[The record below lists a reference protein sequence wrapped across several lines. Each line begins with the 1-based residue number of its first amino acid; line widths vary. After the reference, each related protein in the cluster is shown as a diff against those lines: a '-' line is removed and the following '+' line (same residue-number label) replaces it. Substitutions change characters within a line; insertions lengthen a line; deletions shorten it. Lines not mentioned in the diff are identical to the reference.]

1 MQTENPKKMIL
12 KNFTIN
18 VVIRFVL
25 IFVTGFLMF
34 AVIQQFP
41 GEYLFTLLGI
51 GLILILQ
58 ITLLFKFI
66 NQVNRNITRFFSA
79 VKNDDS
85 MLIFQ
90 EATENKY
97 VRELY
102 QSMKDL
108 NERLFFARADSQK
121 QSLLLTNM
129 VNNIGI
135 GIILYYDTGE
145 IRMINPAAK
154 ELLNLSTLNHISK
167 IKVLEVDLYDRMI
180 NLQPG
185 KPEVVRVIQPN
196 RGKNMHETVKQLLIK
211 KDVIKTE
218 EGTLNTISIQ
228 NIVREME
235 RKELDSWQKLIRV
248 LTHEIM
254 NSVSPILSLTRS
266 IAEYFTIRED
276 GQPIQSTE
284 ILPDTVTKTVSGL
297 HTIRETGEGL
307 INFVDKYRTLSRLPE
322 PQFDSFNIDKLFT
335 RVKELMQEEM
345 EKRQISLK
353 TSLSAVN
360 MELVADLNLI
370 EKVLINL
377 VKNAAEALEQLED
390 GEIALRAIKNQDSI
404 IIQVEDNGPGIPAEI
419 MEDIFVPFFT
429 TKTNGSGIGLS
440 LSRQIMLKHEGTI
453 SVHSVEREKTVFT
466 LQF

>member
-1 MQTENPKKMIL
+1 MIL
-12 KNFTIN
+12 KNFYVNT
-18 VVIRFVL
+18 VIRLML
-25 IFVTGFLMF
+25 IFTTGFFILP
-34 AVIQQFP
+34 VIQRFP

-58 ITLLFKFI
+58 IIFLFQFI
-66 NQVNRNITRFFSA
+66 NQVNRNISRFFSA
-79 VKNDDS
+79 VKNEDS

-97 VRELY
+97 LRELY
-102 QSMKDL
+102 HAMKDL
-108 NERLFFARADSQK
+108 NERVLSARAESQK
-121 QSLLLTNM
+121 QSLLLTNL

-145 IRMINPAAK
+145 IKIINQAAK

-167 IKVLEVDLYDRMI
+167 IKGLEADLYDRMI

-185 KPEVVRVIQPN
+185 RPEVVKVIHPN
-196 RGKNMHETVKQLLIK
+196 REDNVQGTINQLLLK
-211 KDVIKTE
+211 KDIIITE
-218 EGTLNTISIQ
+218 GETLNTISIQ

-266 IAEYFTIRED
+266 IAGYFLKKRDGETI
-276 GQPIQSTE
+276 PSTE
-284 ILPDTVTKTVSGL
+284 ITPDTVKKTVSGL

-322 PQFDSFNIDKLFT
+322 PQFVSFNIDRLFT

-345 EKRQISLK
+345 EKRKISL
-353 TSLSAVN
+353 TTFLPAVN
-360 MELVADLNLI
+360 MELVADINLI

-377 VKNAAEALEQLED
+377 VRNAAEALDQKENGKITVKAMQD
-390 GEIALRAIKNQDSI
+390 QDSI
-404 IIQVEDNGPGIPAEI
+404 IIQVEDNGPGIADDI
-419 MEDIFVPFFT
+419 LDDIFVPFFT
-429 TKTNGSGIGLS
+429 TKTEGSGIGLS
-440 LSRQIMLKHEGTI
+440 LSRQIMLQHEGTI
-453 SVHSVEREKTVFT
+453 SVHSVAREKTVFT
-466 LQF
+466 LRF